1 MKAVVLALHLTEDKK
16 ASKKDRMECLLC
28 LLNFKYI

>member
-16 ASKKDRMECLLC
+16 SFSKGQNGVFIMPS
-28 LLNFKYI
+28 